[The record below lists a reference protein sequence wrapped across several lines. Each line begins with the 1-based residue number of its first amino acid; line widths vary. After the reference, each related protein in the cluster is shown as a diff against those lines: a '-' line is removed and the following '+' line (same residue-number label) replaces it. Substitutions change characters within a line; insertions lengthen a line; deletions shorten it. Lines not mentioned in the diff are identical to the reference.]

1 MIPYYI
7 FTGGPGSGKSSVLEA
22 LAQAGYTIVPE
33 VGRAIIKQQVEQE
46 GEALPW
52 SNKQLFFERMF
63 AQSLAD
69 YHKQLKDTLTFF
81 DRGLLDSIGYATLEK
96 LNIHSHH
103 WDLAEETH
111 YAPLVFIFPPW
122 EAIYQNDTERKQ
134 DFELAK
140 QTYEVMQIT
149 YKKMGYQLLE
159 VPLTSIEKR
168 VEFILHTLDLNQ

>member
-22 LAQAGYTIVPE
+22 LALKGYTTVPE
-33 VGRAIIKQQVEQE
+33 VGRAIIKQQMQQG

-52 SNKQLFFERMF
+52 LNKQLFFEQMF
-63 AQSLAD
+63 TQSLAD
-69 YHKQLKDTLTFF
+69 YHKQPKETLTFF
-81 DRGLLDSIGYATLEK
+81 DRGLLDSIGYATLEE
-96 LNIHSHH
+96 LDIFPYHF
-103 WDLAEETH
+103 DGARETA

-134 DFELAK
+134 DFQLAQ

-159 VPLTSIEKR
+159 VPLTAIEKR
-168 VEFILHTLDLNQ
+168 VEFILHTLDINR